1 MSPRPT
7 LRPAILVLALF
18 LSACATTPSPAPLAP
33 PATPGHDHL
42 NATLWMQDSAE
53 YRALLRGS
61 YAQARRQLDL
71 ALASPDWD
79 AVVPA
84 ERGLHS
90 GFEAL
95 PPAIIVDAD
104 ETLLD
109 NSPFQARGI
118 RDDQPY
124 TPERWLAW
132 SLERRARAIPGAL
145 EFTRYA
151 ADRGVTVFF
160 VTNRLHASERDS
172 TADNLLALGFPVLP
186 DRSNLLLKGDPRA
199 PASVKSARRGYV
211 AANHRVLLMLGD
223 QLGDFVDADETDRA
237 ARMNAVQAHDGWWG
251 ERWIMLPNPAY
262 GDWERVLTSGC
273 DAEQLKNDRRS
284 CLRSALRMN

>member
-1 MSPRPT
+1 MSPRPA
-7 LRPAILVLALF
+7 LRPAILVFALF
-18 LSACATTPSPAPLAP
+18 LSACATTPSRAPQPLA
-33 PATPGHDHL
+33 ATPGHDHL

-109 NSPFQARGI
+109 NSPFQARGV

-132 SLERRARAIPGAL
+132 SLERRALALPGAL

-172 TADNLLALGFPVLP
+172 TADNLLALGFPVLA
-186 DRSNLLLKGDPRA
+186 DRSNLFLKGDPRA
-199 PASVKSARRGYV
+199 PVSAKSARRGYI

-223 QLGDFVDADETDRA
+223 QLGDFVDADESSRD
-237 ARMNAVQAHDGWWG
+237 ARRRTADAFDGWWG
-251 ERWIMLPNPAY
+251 ERWFMLPNPA
-262 GDWERVLTSGC
+262 
-273 DAEQLKNDRRS
+273 
-284 CLRSALRMN
+284 